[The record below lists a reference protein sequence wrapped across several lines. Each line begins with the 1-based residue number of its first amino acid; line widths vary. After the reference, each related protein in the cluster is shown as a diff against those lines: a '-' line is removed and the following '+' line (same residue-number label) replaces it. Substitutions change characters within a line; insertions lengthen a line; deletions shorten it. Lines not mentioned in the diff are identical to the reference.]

1 LKLRLLICNPKSYGS
16 KNITCKGSISN
27 GTTPRTK
34 EDPYLPQVCSY
45 ECKSEAEWQRLTTGI
60 SKQIANQNSFHAY
73 AHFVDPL
80 LPPGPA
86 GRVLCEAGGEYAPP
100 ATVEVAVA
108 ETPAEPEGEA
118 VEIVSTSQDGQE
130 VKSSGSYPID
140 DLSLSGNVLHAIQRQ
155 EEAGGMC
162 EKTLLSPQGQ
172 IPLTKQK
179 AAPEVEKLVSGG
191 QNETRVQ
198 QMRGVASS
206 DIGLPS
212 PRPQIQGAQHWGN
225 GAIEGENRSGEGN
238 SKMRSFVQQLPQDS
252 ALGVSINQDGVGSN
266 PVPATIQEPATEEQT
281 ETTPEPIAE
290 PEPET
295 APVEPEEKPL
305 YAAAWDILD
314 APMRLK
320 DLAAALE
327 VDADKL
333 KASLQDPEST
343 VVLAHAGWVKRREP
357 KD

>member
-108 ETPAEPEGEA
+108 ETPVEPEGEA
-118 VEIVSTSQDGQE
+118 VEIVSTSQE
-130 VKSSGSYPID
+130 SS
-140 DLSLSGNVLHAIQRQ
+140 
-155 EEAGGMC
+155 
-162 EKTLLSPQGQ
+162 
-172 IPLTKQK
+172 
-179 AAPEVEKLVSGG
+179 
-191 QNETRVQ
+191 
-198 QMRGVASS
+198 
-206 DIGLPS
+206 
-212 PRPQIQGAQHWGN
+212 
-225 GAIEGENRSGEGN
+225 
-238 SKMRSFVQQLPQDS
+238 
-252 ALGVSINQDGVGSN
+252 
-266 PVPATIQEPATEEQT
+266 EPATSDALLSEGELDSSDPHKVASAGSIPAPPTISAPEEQP
-281 ETTPEPIAE
+281 ETAPEPIAQ

-305 YAAAWDILD
+305 YAAAWEKLD

-327 VDADKL
+327 VDAETL
-333 KASLQDPEST
+333 KASLQDPLST
-343 VVLAHAGWVKRREP
+343 VELGHAGWVKRR
-357 KD
+357 

>member
-1 LKLRLLICNPKSYGS
+1 MDTPAPRLKLRLLICNPKSYGS

-73 AHFVDPL
+73 AILVDTS

-86 GRVLCEAGGEYAPP
+86 ARVLLTANGLYEPIAPEEALVDAPEPSEEVQQWVNEKIREVLLGKP
-100 ATVEVAVA
+100 AGAD
-108 ETPAEPEGEA
+108 
-118 VEIVSTSQDGQE
+118 VEIVSTSQEGSEPVEAHNLDE
-130 VKSSGSYPID
+130 V
-140 DLSLSGNVLHAIQRQ
+140 
-155 EEAGGMC
+155 
-162 EKTLLSPQGQ
+162 
-172 IPLTKQK
+172 
-179 AAPEVEKLVSGG
+179 
-191 QNETRVQ
+191 
-198 QMRGVASS
+198 
-206 DIGLPS
+206 
-212 PRPQIQGAQHWGN
+212 GAT
-225 GAIEGENRSGEGN
+225 
-238 SKMRSFVQQLPQDS
+238 PT
-252 ALGVSINQDGVGSN
+252 
-266 PVPATIQEPATEEQT
+266 PATNPQVEERVEFIAAKICSDVEQYNDGRFCNAATEYRFQEWLTSDCHPEQP

-305 YAAAWDILD
+305 YAAAWDQLES
-314 APMRLK
+314 PMRLK

-333 KASLQDPEST
+333 KTSLQEPESA
-343 VVLAHAGWVKRREP
+343 VELGHAGWVKRREP
-357 KD
+357 KA